1 MIAIKVPKIRGARII
16 DKKLIPDALSALISL
31 SSESLPN
38 VIRVANK
45 TAIGTERAMIQAKFK
60 NRYSSMVRRSRP
72 LPKNR
77 SIARNKK
84 LMNNTK
90 VIINNE
96 KIKGKINSL
105 TKYLDKSCMVEITIL
120 CSNLEFQ

>member
-90 VIINNE
+90 VIITNE

-105 TKYLDKSCMVEITIL
+105 TKYLDKSRMVEITIL

>member
-1 MIAIKVPKIRGARII
+1 MI
-16 DKKLIPDALSALISL
+16 DKKLIPEDLKALISL

-38 VIRVANK
+38 AIRVDNK

-60 NRYSSMVRRSRP
+60 NRYSRMVSNSRP
-72 LPKNR
+72 LPKNL

-84 LMNNTK
+84 LMNKTK

-96 KIKGKINSL
+96 KIKGYINSFI
-105 TKYLDKSCMVEITIL
+105 KYLDKSLIAEITIL
-120 CSNLEFQ
+120 CSILSFNNSL